1 MCRTLVESSYM
12 LLWLAATLVDLAAFD
27 PTIRLDIRYATAH
40 NFLGRPVYSEAR
52 AFLRPE
58 VAQALARAQV
68 AVRAKGYGLLVFDA
82 YRPLS
87 VTRLFWNELPP
98 EKRRF
103 VANPA
108 KGSNHNRGCAV
119 DVSLYDLPSGREV
132 GMPSPFDEMSARASP
147 DFAGGPAEARG
158 HRDQLRSALEA
169 SGFRVNRGEWWHF
182 DHRDCPSY
190 EVLDL
195 SFEALDAATRVR

>member
-1 MCRTLVESSYM
+1 M

-58 VAQALARAQV
+58 VARALAHAQ
-68 AVRAKGYGLLVFDA
+68 ADVRAKGYGLLVFDA

-119 DVSLYDLPSGREV
+119 DVSLYDIAIGCARRSRLLAFASTVGSG
-132 GMPSPFDEMSARASP
+132 GTSTTAIARAT
-147 DFAGGPAEARG
+147 RC
-158 HRDQLRSALEA
+158 
-169 SGFRVNRGEWWHF
+169 WT
-182 DHRDCPSY
+182 CPSKPWTPPQGSASSAY
-190 EVLDL
+190 GL
-195 SFEALDAATRVR
+195 AR

>member
-1 MCRTLVESSYM
+1 M
-12 LLWLAATLVDLAAFD
+12 LLWLAAALVDLSALDA
-27 PTIRLDIRYATAH
+27 TVRLDIRYATAN
-40 NFLGRPVYSEAR
+40 NFLGRPVYAQAR

-58 VAQALARAQV
+58 VAQSLV
-68 AVRAKGYGLLVFDA
+68 AAHAAVKTKGFGLLIFDA

-119 DVSLYDLPSGREV
+119 DVSLYDLASGREV
-132 GMPSPFDEMSARASP
+132 AMPSPYDEMSERASAN
-147 DFAGGPAEARG
+147 FAGGPALARSL
-158 HRDQLRSALEA
+158 RDLLRSALEA
-169 SGFRVNRGEWWHF
+169 SGFRVYRGEWWHF
-182 DHRDCPSY
+182 DHHDCPSY

-195 SFEALDAATRVR
+195 SFEDLDAATPAR

>member
-1 MCRTLVESSYM
+1 M
-12 LLWLAATLVDLAAFD
+12 LLLLAAALVDLAALD
-27 PTIRLDIRYATAH
+27 GTIRLDIRYATAN
-40 NFLGRPVYSEAR
+40 NFLGRPVYAQAR

-58 VAQALARAQV
+58 VAAALVTAHA
-68 AVRAKGYGLLVFDA
+68 AVRAKGFGLFVFDA

-108 KGSNHNRGCAV
+108 RGSNHNRGCAV
-119 DVSLYDLPSGREV
+119 DVSLYDLSSGLEV
-132 GMPSPFDEMSARASP
+132 TMPSAFDEMSARASP
-147 DFAGGPAEARG
+147 DFAGGAAAARSL
-158 HRDQLRSALEA
+158 RDLLRSSLEA

-182 DHRDCPSY
+182 DHLDCPRY

-195 SFEALDAATRVR
+195 SFEDLDSASPAR

>member
-1 MCRTLVESSYM
+1 M
-12 LLWLAATLVDLAAFD
+12 LFFLAAILVDLKTLD
-27 PTIRLDIRYATAH
+27 GTLKLDIRYATAQ

-58 VAQALARAQV
+58 PARSLVAAQAALA
-68 AVRAKGYGLLVFDA
+68 AKGYGLIVFDA

-108 KGSNHNRGCAV
+108 RGSNHNRGCAV
-119 DVSLYDLPSGREV
+119 DVSLYDRASGREV
-132 GMPSPFDEMSARASP
+132 TMPSAYDEMTARASP
-147 DFAGGPAEARG
+147 DYTGGPDEARR
-158 HRDQLRSALEA
+158 HRDLLRSILEA
-169 SGFRVNRGEWWHF
+169 SAFRVNRGEWWHF
-182 DHRDCPSY
+182 DHRECPRY
-190 EVLDL
+190 DVLDL
-195 SFEALDAATRVR
+195 SFEEVDALGRPQ

>member
-1 MCRTLVESSYM
+1 M
-12 LLWLAATLVDLAAFD
+12 LLWLAAALVDLMAQDA
-27 PTIRLDIRYATAH
+27 TLRLDIRYATAN
-40 NFLGRPVYSEAR
+40 NFLGRPVYSEGR

-58 VAQALARAQV
+58 VARALVTAHAALKAQ
-68 AVRAKGYGLLVFDA
+68 GFGLLVFDA

-108 KGSNHNRGCAV
+108 RGSNHNRGCAV
-119 DVSLYDLPSGREV
+119 DLSLFDLLSGREV
-132 GMPSPFDEMSARASP
+132 AMPSPYDEMTARASP
-147 DFAGGPAEARG
+147 DFTGGPAEARRL
-158 HRDQLRSALEA
+158 RDLLRKALEA

-195 SFEALDAATRVR
+195 SFEALDAAAKPR

>member
-1 MCRTLVESSYM
+1 M
-12 LLWLAATLVDLAAFD
+12 LLWLAAALVDLASLDA
-27 PTIRLDIRYATAH
+27 TIRLDIRYATAN
-40 NFLGRPVYSEAR
+40 NFLGRPVYSQAR
-52 AFLRPE
+52 AFLRPD
-58 VAQALARAQV
+58 VAQGLARAQA

-87 VTRLFWNELPP
+87 VTRVFWDELPP

-119 DVSLYDLPSGREV
+119 DVSLYDLASSHEV
-132 GMPSPFDEMSARASP
+132 VMPSPYDEMSARAAP

-158 HRDQLRSALEA
+158 RRDLLRSALEA

-182 DHRDCPSY
+182 DHRSCSSY
-190 EVLDL
+190 DVLDL
-195 SFEALDAATRVR
+195 SFEALDADAKAR

>member
-1 MCRTLVESSYM
+1 M
-12 LLWLAATLVDLAAFD
+12 LPWLAAVLVDLAASD
-27 PTIRLDIRYATAH
+27 ATIRLDIRYATAN
-40 NFLGRPVYSEAR
+40 NFLGRPVYAQAR

-58 VAQALARAQV
+58 PAQSLARAHTALRPQ
-68 AVRAKGYGLLVFDA
+68 GFGLIVFDA

-98 EKRRF
+98 DKRRF

-119 DVSLYDLPSGREV
+119 DVSLYDLATGREAA
-132 GMPSPFDEMSARASP
+132 MPSPYDEMSERASP
-147 DFAGGPAEARG
+147 DYRGGTAESRRL
-158 HRDQLRSALEA
+158 RDLLRTTLEA

-182 DHRDCPSY
+182 DHRECPSHD
-190 EVLDL
+190 VLDL
-195 SFEALDAATRVR
+195 SFETLDAASPTR

>member
-1 MCRTLVESSYM
+1 MFLF
-12 LLWLAATLVDLAAFD
+12 LAAILVDLKVLD
-27 PTIRLDIRYATAH
+27 GTLKLDIRYATAQ

-58 VAQALARAQV
+58 PARALVAAQAALAAN
-68 AVRAKGYGLLVFDA
+68 GYGLIVFDA

-108 KGSNHNRGCAV
+108 RGSNHNRGCAV
-119 DVSLYDLPSGREV
+119 DVSLYDRASGREV
-132 GMPSPFDEMSARASP
+132 AMPSAYDEMSARASP
-147 DFAGGPAEARG
+147 DYTGGPEETRRN
-158 HRDQLRSALEA
+158 RDLLRSTLEA

-182 DHRDCPSY
+182 DHGECARY

-195 SFEALDAATRVR
+195 TFAEVEAGLVGK

>member
-1 MCRTLVESSYM
+1 MI
-12 LLWLAATLVDLAAFD
+12 LWLAAALVDLAALD
-27 PTIRLDIRYATAH
+27 ATIRLDIRYATAN

-58 VAQALARAQV
+58 AARSLVAAHAALKAE
-68 AVRAKGYGLLVFDA
+68 GFGLLVFDA
-82 YRPLS
+82 YRPWS

-132 GMPSPFDEMSARASP
+132 VMPSPYDEMSARASP
-147 DFAGGPAEARG
+147 DFVGGPAEARG
-158 HRDQLRSALEA
+158 HRDRLRSALEA

-195 SFEALDAATRVR
+195 SFEALDAATRAR